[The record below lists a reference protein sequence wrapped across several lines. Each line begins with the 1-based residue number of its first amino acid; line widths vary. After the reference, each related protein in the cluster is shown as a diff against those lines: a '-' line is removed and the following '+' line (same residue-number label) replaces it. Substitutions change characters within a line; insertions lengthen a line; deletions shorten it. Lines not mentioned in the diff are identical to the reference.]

1 MFHLSLPVRQFD
13 ACLVF
18 YRDCFGAKIEMLG
31 EGVANLFVFGGQMTL
46 HDRSISGL
54 TDDLRREMHFGQV
67 VTASEWTQVR
77 DKIIAFGHS
86 PLRSVTP
93 DEVRNRRGK
102 LIVAD
107 PSGNLVEINSVA
119 LGS

>member
-18 YRDCFGAKIEMLG
+18 YRDCFGARIEMLG
-31 EGVANLFVFGGQMTL
+31 KKAANLFVFGGQMTL
-46 HDRSISGL
+46 HDRSKSGL

-67 VTASEWTQVR
+67 VTVAEWTQVR
-77 DKIIAFGHS
+77 DKIFVFGYS

-93 DEVRNRRGK
+93 DEAGNRRGK
-102 LIVAD
+102 LIVTD
-107 PSGNLVEINSVA
+107 PSGNLIEINSVA